1 MKLGTLL
8 LLATAAGAGFTAS
21 RHLLASPEA
30 PQGLPE
36 PLQHRVDALHARLHR
51 LRGYA
56 VEAVA
61 AGREERDEAERE
73 LHAEY
78 LARTQ
83 RANSSAPPDGVWRR

>member
-8 LLATAAGAGFTAS
+8 LLATAAGAGFAAS
-21 RHLLASPEA
+21 RRLLASPEA

-36 PLQHRVDALHARLHR
+36 PLQHRVDAIHGRLHR

-56 VEAVA
+56 VEALA

-83 RANSSAPPDGVWRR
+83 RADSSVDPDAAWRR